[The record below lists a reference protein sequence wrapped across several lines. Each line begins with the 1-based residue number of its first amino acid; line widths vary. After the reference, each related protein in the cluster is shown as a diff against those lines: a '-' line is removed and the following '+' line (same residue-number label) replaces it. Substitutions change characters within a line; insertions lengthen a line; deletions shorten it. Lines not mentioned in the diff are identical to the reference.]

1 MNKKGLSTIVETLL
15 IILLT
20 LVAIGI
26 IWIVVRN
33 VVLGEM
39 PQYKITKEVCH
50 EEQEPI
56 GTYYLNDL
64 NETDCPKNITLS
76 GKCYLT
82 NDKQFMVNVEVD
94 ENLFYPGGT
103 LNYTW
108 YSLNYLYNVSKIKE
122 VCETQEVENIF
133 GIELI
138 TDKWFYPNRDGIDWL
153 KENCECIDKPYGT
166 SVCKWNVPDDC
177 IIDRSITGLYTV
189 NSSRPECLN
198 CGQEYVFPEDCTQFK
213 CGDYQVEVLR

>member
-1 MNKKGLSTIVETLL
+1 MKNKKKKDFSSFEILVILVGIFGVVCIIVL
-15 IILLT
+15 IIDNIINLT
-20 LVAIGI
+20 TADF
-26 IWIVVRN
+26 VVT
-33 VVLGEM
+33 E
-39 PQYKITKEVCH
+39 EVCH
-50 EEQEPI
+50 QEEIVSLDFPDDFEVI
-56 GTYYLNDL
+56 S
-64 NETDCPKNITLS
+64 CPNFINTTNGVCYINNIT
-76 GKCYLT
+76 GYLLLQEGYNYT
-82 NDKQFMVNVEVD
+82 KYAV
-94 ENLFYPGGT
+94 
-103 LNYTW
+103 LNYTTNL
-108 YSLNYLYNVSKIKE
+108 SKE

-153 KENCECIDKPYGT
+153 KENCECIDKPYGV

-213 CGDYQVEVLR
+213 CGEYTVEKLK